1 MDCIELKI
9 ATDFSKAP
17 GARYKEEG
25 DFPGK
30 EFREDVLYPKY
41 KEAKSRGCKLIVN
54 LDGTAGLGTSFLEE
68 SFGGLI
74 RTNNLNYK
82 DIIETIEFVS
92 EENPDYI
99 EEIMDYLKEAHEKEN
114 NK

>member
-1 MDCIELKI
+1 MDSIELKI
-9 ATDFSKAP
+9 ATDFSKTP

-25 DFPGK
+25 DFSGE
-30 EFREDVLYPKY
+30 EFREEVLFLKY
-41 KEAKSRGCKLIVN
+41 NEAKRKGCKLIVN

-74 RTNNLNYK
+74 RTNKLNYK
-82 DIIETIEFVS
+82 EVLDTIVFVS

-99 EEIMDYLKEAHEKEN
+99 EEILGYLSDAYEKE
-114 NK
+114 KH

>member
-1 MDCIELKI
+1 MNSIELKI
-9 ATDFSKAP
+9 AKDFSKTP

-25 DFPGK
+25 DFSGE
-30 EFREDVLYPKY
+30 EFRENVLYPKY
-41 KEAKSRGCKLIVN
+41 KEARKNGFGLIIN

-74 RTNNLNYK
+74 RTNKINY
-82 DIIETIEFVS
+82 DEILEYIQFVS

-99 EEIMDYLKEAHEKEN
+99 EEIKGYLKDAYEKE
-114 NK
+114 KQ

>member
-1 MDCIELKI
+1 MDNIELRI
-9 ATDFSKAP
+9 STDFSATP

-25 DFPGK
+25 DFSGE
-30 EFREDVLYPKY
+30 EFREEVLFPKY
-41 KEAKSRGCKLIVN
+41 EEAKNKGVHLIVN

-74 RTNNLNYK
+74 RTHKVDYHELSV
-82 DIIETIEFVS
+82 IMEFIS

-99 EEIMDYLKEAHEKEN
+99 EEIKDYIKDANEKEN
-114 NK
+114 HK

>member
-1 MDCIELKI
+1 MDNIVLRI
-9 ATDFSKAP
+9 STDFSTTP

-25 DFPGK
+25 DFSGE
-30 EFREDVLYPKY
+30 EFREDVLFPKF
-41 KEAKSRGCKLIVN
+41 KEAQNNGTHLIVN

-74 RTNNLNYK
+74 RTNKVNYLEL
-82 DIIETIEFVS
+82 IELMDFVS

-99 EEIMDYLKEAHEKEN
+99 EEIKDYLKDAHEKEN